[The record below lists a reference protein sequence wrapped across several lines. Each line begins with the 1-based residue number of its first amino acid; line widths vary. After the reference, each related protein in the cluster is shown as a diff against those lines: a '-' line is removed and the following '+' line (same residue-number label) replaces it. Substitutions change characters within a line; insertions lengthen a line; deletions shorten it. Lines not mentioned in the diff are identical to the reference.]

1 MLVHPSEMEVQS
13 RGEDCKDR
21 ELEIV
26 QHAAIGVMEEQRRY
40 EGVCYRDQKTTCIVG
55 YVMIHQDNI

>member
-1 MLVHPSEMEVQS
+1 MLVYPPEMEVQS
-13 RGEDCKDR
+13 GGEDCKNR

-26 QHAAIGVMEEQRRY
+26 QHAAVGVMEEQRY
-40 EGVCYRDQKTTCIVG
+40 EGVCQQDQKTTCIVG